1 MRPGKND
8 VAVLYQISGLQLT
21 ELQKYTGDM
30 CDAFGLDERIYKYK
44 STGSYLDITSPAS
57 YRSDKGDLPEL
68 SIANP
73 PDQRKLIIG
82 QLFLSAW
89 FLNVASGSTA
99 TGCVTLLSKG
109 KSLRESL

>member
-44 STGSYLDITSPAS
+44 STGSYLDITSHHPPLTVLT
-57 YRSDKGDLPEL
+57 KGISLNCQLPIHL
-68 SIANP
+68 INAN
-73 PDQRKLIIG
+73 
-82 QLFLSAW
+82 
-89 FLNVASGSTA
+89 
-99 TGCVTLLSKG
+99 
-109 KSLRESL
+109 